1 MNDAKPSSK
10 RSWLPAQ
17 GSWGY
22 YLLLAGVAVFVLGP
36 LGGVTAAYMNFSLGF
51 FIGGQVLAGILGS
64 AVTFGYGADGKHG
77 ANYIQTMAASVAGMS
92 GMAVII
98 QAMKWLGMPE
108 PPTWQLVI
116 YFMCIGF
123 FGVGVGML
131 YTPVLV
137 DRMRLTFPSGLA
149 VANILRALTDK
160 RLLKRSIGQLGAG
173 AGVGLVADT
182 ATTIFAAPFGAIAL
196 AGNITTI
203 GAGMIVG
210 ARITIP
216 AIVVGAI
223 GESMVPYL
231 VSIGWLKEGEPFRKI
246 FFVIALGAILGAAIV
261 DMAIIFYGVF
271 RRFFGG
277 KGAKDDGPPVPEANA
292 PRRLGDLSTKVIL
305 GWTFCAGLALTV
317 VASTVMDLPI
327 LYVGIA
333 IALVFAFVMVN
344 GVSLGVSD
352 SNPISSAFV
361 LTVMLLAG
369 IGNVLAGEGEFADA
383 NYQKWFG
390 GVAFMCAA
398 IVLISCSVGGDMQ
411 QDRSTGWRLGTNRAI
426 QFAYQAIG
434 LVMGAVMCVVFAKI
448 FMTAFPVLELNQLD
462 TEAMGRLPAE
472 TQAEVGKWQSAMT
485 YKFVGAVNAIVD
497 PKPHIPIALGIGVGI
512 GFVTEALRKVLRWW
526 KAYQEYT
533 TKSKAGFALG
543 FIIDCFILPTPYASS
558 FGGFVDFG
566 TSIWFGMG
574 GIISSYAQTLEKAA
588 GKPLPAAEKPVA
600 VAEAPAE
607 IPAEAVEAP
616 EKPGKA
622 EATPEV
628 PEDMSTNSLV
638 GGGIIA
644 GASLSALFYGIYKLI
659 SAVFQ

>member
-1 MNDAKPSSK
+1 MSSETPIK
-10 RSWLPAQ
+10 RSWLPAT
-17 GSWGY
+17 GTWKY
-22 YLLLAGVAVFVLGP
+22 HALLVSTALFVLGP

-77 ANYIQTMAASVAGMS
+77 ANYIQTMSASVAGMS

-98 QAMKWLGMPE
+98 QAMVWLDMPQ
-108 PPTWQLVI
+108 PPAWQLVL

-131 YTPVLV
+131 YTPILV

-173 AGVGLVADT
+173 AGVGFAGDLA
-182 ATTIFAAPFGAIAL
+182 ATLLKPFEALAL

-231 VSIGWLKEGEPFRKI
+231 VSIHWLQEGEPFRKI
-246 FFVIALGAILGAAIV
+246 FFVIALGTILGAAIV
-261 DMAIIFYGVF
+261 DMSVIGLGLV
-271 RRFFGG
+271 
-277 KGAKDDGPPVPEANA
+277 
-292 PRRLGDLSTKVIL
+292 RRLLGRKPAVTEVAAEVEQAGRRGLSTKFVL
-305 GWTFCAGLALTV
+305 VWTVLAGCALAG
-317 VASTVMDLPI
+317 VASTVMHLPL
-327 LYVGIA
+327 LYVSFA
-333 IALVFAFVMVN
+333 IALVFIFVMVN

-361 LTVMLLAG
+361 LTVMLLAA
-369 IGNVLAGEGEFADA
+369 IGSAIVGATQFANPD
-383 NYQKWFG
+383 YQRWFG

-398 IVLISCSVGGDMQ
+398 IVLVACSVGGDMQ
-411 QDRSTGWRLGTNRAI
+411 QDRSTGWRIGTNRAV
-426 QFAYQAIG
+426 QFGYQLAGI
-434 LVMGAVMCVVFAKI
+434 VMGAIMCVIFAKV
-448 FMTAFPVLELNQLD
+448 FMTAFPELVFNQQD
-462 TEAMGRLPAE
+462 RTVMAAHPEAA
-472 TQAEVGKWQSAMT
+472 KWQAAMT
-485 YKFVGAVNAIVD
+485 YKFVGAINAIIH
-497 PKPHIPIALGIGVGI
+497 PKPHITTALTIGVCIGLVTELLRKLLHASKRYRDFTTTGGKLGFSV
-512 GFVTEALRKVLRWW
+512 GFVVDAFL
-526 KAYQEYT
+526 
-533 TKSKAGFALG
+533 
-543 FIIDCFILPTPYASS
+543 LPTPYASS

-566 TSIWFGMG
+566 TSIWFGLG
-574 GIISSYAQTLEKAA
+574 GIISSYAQTLEKSATANAA
-588 GKPLPAAEKPVA
+588 TKAAKTD
-600 VAEAPAE
+600 AE
-607 IPAEAVEAP
+607 
-616 EKPGKA
+616 
-622 EATPEV
+622 PEV

-644 GASLSALFYGIYKLI
+644 GASVSALCYGIYKLI
-659 SAVFQ
+659 SAVAG

>member
-1 MNDAKPSSK
+1 
-10 RSWLPAQ
+10 
-17 GSWGY
+17 
-22 YLLLAGVAVFVLGP
+22 
-36 LGGVTAAYMNFSLGF
+36 
-51 FIGGQVLAGILGS
+51 
-64 AVTFGYGADGKHG
+64 
-77 ANYIQTMAASVAGMS
+77 
-92 GMAVII
+92 
-98 QAMKWLGMPE
+98 
-108 PPTWQLVI
+108 
-116 YFMCIGF
+116 
-123 FGVGVGML
+123 
-131 YTPVLV
+131 
-137 DRMRLTFPSGLA
+137 
-149 VANILRALTDK
+149 
-160 RLLKRSIGQLGAG
+160 
-173 AGVGLVADT
+173 
-182 ATTIFAAPFGAIAL
+182 
-196 AGNITTI
+196 
-203 GAGMIVG
+203 
-210 ARITIP
+210 
-216 AIVVGAI
+216 
-223 GESMVPYL
+223 
-231 VSIGWLKEGEPFRKI
+231 
-246 FFVIALGAILGAAIV
+246 
-261 DMAIIFYGVF
+261 
-271 RRFFGG
+271 
-277 KGAKDDGPPVPEANA
+277 
-292 PRRLGDLSTKVIL
+292 LGDLSTKVIL

-369 IGNVLAGEGEFADA
+369 IGNVLAGDGEFADA

-497 PKPHIPIALGIGVGI
+497 PKPHIPIALGIGVAI

-526 KAYQEYT
+526 KAYQKFT
-533 TKSKAGFALG
+533 TTSKTGFALG
-543 FIIDCFILPTPYASS
+543 FIVDCFILPTPYASS

-588 GKPLPAAEKPVA
+588 GKPLPAAEKPIA
-600 VAEAPAE
+600 VAEAHSE
-607 IPAEAVEAP
+607 IPAEAIEAP

-622 EATPEV
+622 EAAPEI

-644 GASLSALFYGIYKLI
+644 GASLSALFYGIYKLL
-659 SAVFQ
+659 SSVLQ